1 MLATV
6 ASITTANR
14 LKRCAAREGINA
26 TIIQTPVSL
35 TKEGCGY
42 SLRFTDS
49 AKNIIIAC
57 AREAD
62 VKIKA
67 FFLETEENGKKKY
80 QKL

>member
-26 TIIQTPVSL
+26 TVIQTPASL

-42 SLRFTDS
+42 SLRFADS
-49 AKNIIIAC
+49 AKSIVIAC

-67 FFLETEENGKKKY
+67 FFIETEHDGKKSY

>member
-6 ASITTANR
+6 ASITSANR
-14 LKRCAAREGINA
+14 LKRCAAREGINV
-26 TIIQTPVSL
+26 TVIQTPASL

-42 SLRFTDS
+42 SLRFADS
-49 AKNIIIAC
+49 AKTAVIAC

-67 FFLETEENGKKKY
+67 FFLEIDEEGKKSY